1 MIYPFIV
8 IDTLSGSD
16 DQIMPVVGFILFWIV
31 MTWTCMPYRPKQE
44 WSQILLLVI
53 THAVTIVLIYLY
65 GEGLLS
71 DTIIMAVM
79 FGYIGLGLISLLV
92 EIFYSYY
99 KLLPVDLYN
108 TGMKINISIGD
119 PALER

>member
-1 MIYPFIV
+1 
-8 IDTLSGSD
+8 
-16 DQIMPVVGFILFWIV
+16 
-31 MTWTCMPYRPKQE
+31 MPYRPKQE
-44 WSQILLLVI
+44 WPQILLLVI

-65 GEGLLS
+65 GEGSLS